1 MSLALHTAQGLRWK
15 KVAEL
20 AHNTAQRLSWKKV
33 AGLGS
38 HAMAQRLN
46 WKKVAELAL
55 QTHTGT
61 AGLPDSPSKK
71 VGPGLHGVDTPEKND
86 SRAESHGLSQNEY
99 VEPRDHP
106 VRAPCPLLS
115 HLQLLIQLIE
125 EHPHIALLI
134 VGRDNCFKSLHNW
147 PPGRTISAAT

>member
-1 MSLALHTAQGLRWK
+1 MAQG
-15 KVAEL
+15 
-20 AHNTAQRLSWKKV
+20 
-33 AGLGS
+33 
-38 HAMAQRLN
+38 LN

-55 QTHTGT
+55 HTHTHIGT
-61 AGLPDSPSKK
+61 TGLSDSPLKK
-71 VGPGLHGVDTPEKND
+71 GGLGLHEVDTPEEND
-86 SRAESHGLSQNEY
+86 SLAESHGLSQNEY

-106 VRAPCPLLS
+106 VRTPCPLLS